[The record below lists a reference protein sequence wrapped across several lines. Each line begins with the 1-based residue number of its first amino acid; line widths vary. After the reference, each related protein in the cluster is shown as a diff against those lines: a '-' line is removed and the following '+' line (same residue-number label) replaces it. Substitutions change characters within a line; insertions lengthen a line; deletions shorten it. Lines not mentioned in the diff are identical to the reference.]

1 MWMNSSNPIC
11 QRGNLKCLHQC
22 FSFPY
27 QQTWPKNIQEILWNK
42 NFLRDLVIGLFQL
55 SGLPDDPDN
64 LVECFQE
71 IRWLEEKRDCKGFD
85 FARNAV
91 DVDGD
96 GQITKEE
103 FVEKGLRAISI
114 F

>member
-1 MWMNSSNPIC
+1 MLQW
-11 QRGNLKCLHQC
+11 K
-22 FSFPY
+22 
-27 QQTWPKNIQEILWNK
+27 
-42 NFLRDLVIGLFQL
+42 
-55 SGLPDDPDN
+55 
-64 LVECFQE
+64 
-71 IRWLEEKRDCKGFD
+71 KRDCMGVD

>member
-1 MWMNSSNPIC
+1 MSSPVF
-11 QRGNLKCLHQC
+11 Q
-22 FSFPY
+22 FSLLADLADKY
-27 QQTWPKNIQEILWNK
+27 SRNIVEK

-71 IRWLEEKRDCKGFD
+71 IRWLEENAPVGKKSDWMCFD

>member
-1 MWMNSSNPIC
+1 MLQW
-11 QRGNLKCLHQC
+11 
-22 FSFPY
+22 
-27 QQTWPKNIQEILWNK
+27 
-42 NFLRDLVIGLFQL
+42 
-55 SGLPDDPDN
+55 
-64 LVECFQE
+64 
-71 IRWLEEKRDCKGFD
+71 EKRDCKGFD

-114 F
+114 FKFSLSL

>member
-1 MWMNSSNPIC
+1 MSSPVF
-11 QRGNLKCLHQC
+11 Q
-22 FSFPY
+22 FSLLADLADKY
-27 QQTWPKNIQEILWNK
+27 SRNIVEK